1 MMIRDHLVQSKL
13 VPLYLE
19 PALSLRPLPS
29 DVDELEGDALD
40 VHVELVDALG
50 RLAAE
55 EDVLLRRRVVGRGQ
69 PVKVVVEIAHGLGN
83 LQVERGT
90 SGALVTWRRPHGM
103 GEGYPKSRNFVD
115 LRSNGANDSK

>member
-1 MMIRDHLVQSKL
+1 MVQSQVVIL
-13 VPLYLE
+13 ILYLE

-55 EDVLLRRRVVGRGQ
+55 EDILLRRRVVGRGQ
-69 PVKVVVEIAHGLGN
+69 PVQVVIEVADGLGN
-83 LQVERGT
+83 LQVERRT
-90 SGALVTWRRPHGM
+90 SKALVTWGRPHMAWEKGIPRA
-103 GEGYPKSRNFVD
+103 GDWSN
-115 LRSNGANDSK
+115 LWNGANDSK

>member
-1 MMIRDHLVQSKL
+1 MVQSQVVIL
-13 VPLYLE
+13 ILYLE

-55 EDVLLRRRVVGRGQ
+55 EDILLRRRVVGRGQ

-83 LQVERGT
+83 LQVERRT
-90 SGALVTWRRPHGM
+90 SKALVTWGRPHMAWEKGIPRA
-103 GEGYPKSRNFVD
+103 GDWSN
-115 LRSNGANDSK
+115 LWNGANDSK

>member
-1 MMIRDHLVQSKL
+1 MIRDHLVQSKL

-69 PVKVVVEIAHGLGN
+69 TVQVVVEIAHGLGN
-83 LQVERGT
+83 LQVERRT
-90 SGALVTWRRPHGM
+90 SGPWSLGGDLMAWPM
-103 GEGYPKSRNFVD
+103 GEGYPKSRNLVD
-115 LRSNGANDSK
+115 LL